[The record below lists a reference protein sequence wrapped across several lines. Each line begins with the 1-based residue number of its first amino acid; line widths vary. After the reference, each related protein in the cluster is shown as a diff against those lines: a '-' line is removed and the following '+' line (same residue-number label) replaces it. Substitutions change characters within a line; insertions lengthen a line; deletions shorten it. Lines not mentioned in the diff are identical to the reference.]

1 MIKVSMNTELVKQHR
16 LQINFQ
22 YHKYKR
28 RHIAVVLTN
37 KERNYE

>member
-1 MIKVSMNTELVKQHR
+1 MIKKSVNTELVKQHT

-28 RHIAVVLTN
+28 RYIGVALAN
-37 KERNYE
+37 KERNDE